1 MERTQASSW
10 AMSVSAGGQP
20 LTGLTSRRMEDLATS
35 TGFLAF
41 FSAYCRSLSS
51 RSLAASLSSSSSL
64 PNRSMSSSSS
74 SSVAVAAFLV
84 GGSTWRMGDTCC
96 HGGGRLRPTQTGPQ
110 ASSPS
115 LPPGPACRW
124 GGGPPWPPAPLQCQ
138 VWGPCVW
145 GGYSPGSAGL

>member
-84 GGSTWRMGDTCC
+84 GGNAGQMAGARVG
-96 HGGGRLRPTQTGPQ
+96 
-110 ASSPS
+110 SPHLS
-115 LPPGPACRW
+115 GPGPHRLSDSGSPLPGWQSGRRAHCGLHQARWRPQGQSSVRQGKGGLSTTAC
-124 GGGPPWPPAPLQCQ
+124 
-138 VWGPCVW
+138 
-145 GGYSPGSAGL
+145 S